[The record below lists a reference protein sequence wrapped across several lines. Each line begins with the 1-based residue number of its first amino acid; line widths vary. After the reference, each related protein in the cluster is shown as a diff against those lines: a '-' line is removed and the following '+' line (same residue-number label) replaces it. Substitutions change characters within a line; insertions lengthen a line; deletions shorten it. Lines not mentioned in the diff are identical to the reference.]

1 MLDESCSSSSL
12 HPTLTLVA
20 RSSSFFAA
28 SHLFFPSHGCRRK
41 RQMTRVRMRQHEYYF
56 IVQRRLARHYCWL
69 EPLSRPT
76 SVLAHDRR
84 SLYASCA
91 FLCVGLRTEPH
102 HGAWVS
108 ACRPG
113 ASRHVP
119 CLSFKRH
126 LCGPFFCASLEVRR
140 PPRITR
146 AIAARTRQSTRHT
159 CDDSRATQTAHDHVS
174 REGTT
179 TPQVTDST
187 LLHTRHT
194 DGKGRS
200 GGGGGSGAR
209 AEQRV
214 LWSLLRAGARR
225 LCAGSRVRPGGKA
238 QASPWWRRRETRRRP
253 AVAETRAF
261 CTRRGER

>member
-1 MLDESCSSSSL
+1 
-12 HPTLTLVA
+12 
-20 RSSSFFAA
+20 
-28 SHLFFPSHGCRRK
+28 
-41 RQMTRVRMRQHEYYF
+41 MTRVRMRQHEYYF

-69 EPLSRPT
+69 ELLSRPT

-146 AIAARTRQSTRHT
+146 AIAARTRQSTRDPDRRDRT
-159 CDDSRATQTAHDHVS
+159 RP

-209 AEQRV
+209 AEQRPPR
-214 LWSLLRAGARR
+214 WSLLRAGARR

-238 QASPWWRRRETRRRP
+238 QASPWWRRRETRRRERFARREADGDGAVGDGAREQPTPDARKRRRCWTP
-253 AVAETRAF
+253 A
-261 CTRRGER
+261 

>member
-1 MLDESCSSSSL
+1 MTGDHCMHRAPSCVSVSAQSR
-12 HPTLTLVA
+12 TMGVA
-20 RSSSFFAA
+20 
-28 SHLFFPSHGCRRK
+28 G
-41 RQMTRVRMRQHEYYF
+41 
-56 IVQRRLARHYCWL
+56 
-69 EPLSRPT
+69 
-76 SVLAHDRR
+76 
-84 SLYASCA
+84 
-91 FLCVGLRTEPH
+91 
-102 HGAWVS
+102 VS

-146 AIAARTRQSTRHT
+146 AIAARTRRQTTHSRHATGDRTRP
-159 CDDSRATQTAHDHVS
+159 

-209 AEQRV
+209 AEQRPPR
-214 LWSLLRAGARR
+214 WSLLRAGARR

>member
-1 MLDESCSSSSL
+1 MRLPVC
-12 HPTLTLVA
+12 
-20 RSSSFFAA
+20 RSPHRAA
-28 SHLFFPSHGCRRK
+28 PW
-41 RQMTRVRMRQHEYYF
+41 RMG
-56 IVQRRLARHYCWL
+56 
-69 EPLSRPT
+69 
-76 SVLAHDRR
+76 
-84 SLYASCA
+84 
-91 FLCVGLRTEPH
+91 VG
-102 HGAWVS
+102 VS
-108 ACRPG
+108 AGRV
-113 ASRHVP
+113 SSVVP

-146 AIAARTRQSTRHT
+146 AIAARTRQST
-159 CDDSRATQTAHDHVS
+159 DDTRQTGDCRLLGGDRTRP

-209 AEQRV
+209 AEQRPPR
-214 LWSLLRAGARR
+214 WSLLRAGARR

-238 QASPWWRRRETRRRP
+238 QASPWWLDWWRRRETRRRP

>member
-1 MLDESCSSSSL
+1 
-12 HPTLTLVA
+12 
-20 RSSSFFAA
+20 
-28 SHLFFPSHGCRRK
+28 
-41 RQMTRVRMRQHEYYF
+41 MTRVRMRQHEYYF

-84 SLYASCA
+84 SYCMHRAPSC
-91 FLCVGLRTEPH
+91 VS
-102 HGAWVS
+102 VS
-108 ACRPG
+108 AQSRTMAHGCRRVG
-113 ASRHVP
+113 RARLVSRP
-119 CLSFKRH
+119 TCLSFKRH

-146 AIAARTRQSTRHT
+146 AIAARTRQST
-159 CDDSRATQTAHDHVS
+159 DDTRQTGDCRLLGGDRTRP

-209 AEQRV
+209 AEQRPPR
-214 LWSLLRAGARR
+214 WSLLRAGARR

>member
-1 MLDESCSSSSL
+1 MHRAPSCVSVSAQSR
-12 HPTLTLVA
+12 TMGVA
-20 RSSSFFAA
+20 
-28 SHLFFPSHGCRRK
+28 G
-41 RQMTRVRMRQHEYYF
+41 
-56 IVQRRLARHYCWL
+56 
-69 EPLSRPT
+69 
-76 SVLAHDRR
+76 
-84 SLYASCA
+84 
-91 FLCVGLRTEPH
+91 
-102 HGAWVS
+102 VS

-146 AIAARTRQSTRHT
+146 AIAARTRRQTTVDTR
-159 CDDSRATQTAHDHVS
+159 QTGDRTRP

-209 AEQRV
+209 AEQRPPR
-214 LWSLLRAGARR
+214 WSLLRAGARR